1 MTPPTYRNR
10 PSKSQGLSKLISL
23 TVGIGLGA
31 AVLMTVASPPMS
43 EPASKPASASQ
54 TLALPAAD
62 AAPGALRVL
71 AQLNPASYDILG
83 WAAGT
88 VGGQGGRIIR
98 VRNLKESGPG
108 SYREAVEAEG
118 PRIVVFEVGG
128 VIDMG
133 GKNLTIRHPYLTV
146 AGQTAPK
153 PGITIIKGQ
162 TNIATHQVIIQ
173 HLMIRP
179 GEFGRAKRS
188 GSDQDG
194 IGTVGAPGGA
204 HHVIVDHCSFS
215 WATDENLSASGPRF
229 EGAKP
234 EEWRRNTSHAI
245 TYSYNLIYEGLAN
258 SVHNK
263 GEHSKGSLIH
273 DNANG
278 ILLYANIYA
287 SNQERNALF
296 KGGVRAAMVNN
307 LIYNPGAKAVHYNL
321 VAHEWVGREPQTG
334 WVTLVG
340 NVYRQGPD
348 SKPNTPLFAL
358 GGVGDVELFLQ
369 DNLAVDDVGKPLAQT
384 GLYTAS
390 QARILQAGKPYL
402 PDDIQVF
409 PVQKLERELPLAA
422 GARPWDR
429 DPIDFKLL
437 SDVAES
443 RGKIIDSELDNAHG
457 YPRYAPTSKAFNPA
471 EWQLQDMSPKAGW
484 GSLFQ
489 LVASH

>member
-10 PSKSQGLSKLISL
+10 PTKSQGLSKLISL
-23 TVGIGLGA
+23 AVGIGLGA

-153 PGITIIKGQ
+153 PGITVVKGQ

-179 GEFGRAKRS
+179 GEFGRAKKS
-188 GSDQDG
+188 GADQDG

-229 EGAKP
+229 DGANP
-234 EEWRRNTSHAI
+234 DEWRRNTSHAI

-321 VAHEWVGREPQTG
+321 VAHEWVGHAPQTG

-409 PVQKLERELPLAA
+409 PVHLLERELPLAA

-443 RGKIIDSELDNAHG
+443 RGKIIDSELENAHG

-489 LVASH
+489 PAASH